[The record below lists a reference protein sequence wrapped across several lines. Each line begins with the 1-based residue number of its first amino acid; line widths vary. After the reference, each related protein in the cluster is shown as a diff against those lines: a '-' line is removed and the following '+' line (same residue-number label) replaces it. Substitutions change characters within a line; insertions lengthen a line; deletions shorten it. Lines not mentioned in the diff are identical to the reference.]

1 MKITFEEFKRRF
13 LYNFRS
19 SSQDR
24 LRELPLSLSDAGNLE
39 LTYIK
44 KLIEK
49 FPKHNLHNLLSQ
61 CFDSSLKSS
70 SGLDFD
76 NSNGAMLSDYLRSLS
91 DSLENFYKI
100 PNRRIRKIRLASLIS
115 EELVK
120 GESRYVYSKNFHEY
134 IIYEYS
140 NGLLIQIFIR
150 LDSCYQIHV
159 LQSVELHYRSK
170 VYSLLRP
177 SDSLQLLGI
186 KPLLFNS
193 IESEIESEN
202 ISVYIANVC
211 IDLSASL
218 FRCYKEETKNL
229 DLSFLDS
236 KPIAKSIDLVLQ
248 RQLFIDIG
256 SKLLLRIQEDI
267 NLHYQVYIQLLSNYS
282 IFLQNS
288 RFHSF
293 FDKKSESESKTVMK
307 SLCKLAVPYK
317 STVQCNQPWTES
329 DQNHLDD
336 LRIHLNNNDSDP
348 KRDDAIPDENSRK
361 IPLKTLKRYLT
372 SHWPTILGTH
382 EVAVNSSELIFTVNL
397 RKNWV
402 VKTFFDFGGYY
413 QVRCQYALYYVD
425 EDGLNEPLLVIS
437 NSFLECFGISELSL
451 DQVTEA
457 NLDLFIY
464 FIRLISEKAIHSY
477 SDTLSNDI

>member
-1 MKITFEEFKRRF
+1 MKITFEEFKRGF

-24 LRELPLSLSDAGNLE
+24 LRELPSHLSDAGNSE
-39 LTYIK
+39 LTCTR

-49 FPKHNLHNLLSQ
+49 LPKHDLHNLLSQ

-76 NSNGAMLSDYLRSLS
+76 NSSRAMLSDYLRSLS

-100 PNRRIRKIRLASLIS
+100 PNRKIRKIRLASLIS

-120 GESRYVYSKNFHEY
+120 GESRYIYSKNFHEY
-134 IIYEYS
+134 IIREYS
-140 NGLLIQIFIR
+140 NGLLVQIFIR
-150 LDSCYQIHV
+150 FDSCYQIHV
-159 LQSVELHYRSK
+159 LQSVELHYRFK

-177 SDSLQLLGI
+177 TDSLQLLGI

-211 IDLSASL
+211 IDLSANL
-218 FRCYKEETKNL
+218 FRCYGEETKNL
-229 DLSFLDS
+229 DSSFLES
-236 KPIAKSIDLVLQ
+236 KPIAKSIDLMLQ

-282 IFLQNS
+282 IFLRNS

-293 FDKKSESESKTVMK
+293 FDRKSESESKIVMK

-317 STVQCNQPWTES
+317 STVQCNQPWTEF
-329 DQNHLDD
+329 DQNYLDD
-336 LRIHLNNNDSDP
+336 LRIHLNNDDSDP
-348 KRDDAIPDENSRK
+348 KRDDAISDENSRK
-361 IPLKTLKRYLT
+361 IPLKTLKRYLI
-372 SHWPTILGTH
+372 SHLPAILGSH
-382 EVAVNSSELIFTVNL
+382 EVAVNSSELIFTLNL
-397 RKNWV
+397 EKNWV

-413 QVRCQYALYYVD
+413 QVRCQYALCYID
-425 EDGLNEPLLVIS
+425 EDSLNEPLIAIS

-451 DQVTEA
+451 DQITEA
-457 NLDLFIY
+457 NLDSFLS
-464 FIRLISEKAIHSY
+464 FIRLISEKAIHRY
-477 SDTLSNDI
+477 YDTLLNNI